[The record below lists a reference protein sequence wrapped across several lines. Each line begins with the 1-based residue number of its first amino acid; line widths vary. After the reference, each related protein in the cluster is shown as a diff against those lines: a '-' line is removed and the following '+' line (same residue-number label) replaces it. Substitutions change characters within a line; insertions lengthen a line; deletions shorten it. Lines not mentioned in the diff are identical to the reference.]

1 MYGFGSFKRSQTDG
15 AEESVRE
22 GQVLVEYTDEELN

>member
-1 MYGFGSFKRSQTDG
+1 MYCFDTFKRSQTDG
-15 AEESVRE
+15 AEESVRG